1 MFLYCSRVSID
12 KTHPMPVEEQQTDY
26 EADDYLDELGTA
38 ALEQYELTQR
48 PPLVAD
54 VHSPSSSTQTH
65 WLTSDPIVV
74 AGQSEASA
82 VPHESKQMVWKGKG
96 RKQPSGELVGE
107 VRALQDELSKEVCK
121 VRELEEKGYEKDG
134 EVKLLRSELRK
145 KDDQLRELH
154 ARLVSQQKEKD
165 EQFTREAK
173 SLSTQLEFKDQ
184 ELAALR
190 ERCSTLE
197 QRNKQPSA
205 SHTSPIPHS
214 RPPRRNAPGEGATRS
229 SQKDS
234 DFLSTETFMPLSQMS
249 SSDVTPVHVSR
260 ASKTG
265 PHASDGKSV
274 SPETSNVKHRTH
286 VHTASQTPSIIGD
299 KGKSVEGQHCIVD
312 QSAEVPSKAGQ
323 SSTSKPQKASQP
335 SAPPSGSKTAASSS
349 SDFEID
355 EKPIFIS
362 VPPPEVSS
370 RDLLML
376 LSHRDLLE
384 TPSFDD
390 NEDESTVD
398 HSRSQNSLHSTTSGL
413 PGLFSLLHIP
423 HSSSSSPVFSA
434 CGMTTPIASSKF
446 NSMTPPSAGTSMSVP
461 SLELS
466 TDSLPQTPIR
476 KTKLQLHKPH
486 TCARTDMIRSRTRAA
501 PDDFPLRKTMSAS
514 NTPTRTSTIPTD
526 DTDETPVSHTLL
538 KSINVGSLQ
547 GSILSLLR
555 EEESSTVSSFLNQ
568 SGRSR
573 SVSQFSSSSAL
584 LYSAIQD
591 SFTSQGD
598 DVRVE
603 IRLLLDLGD
612 IVCRY
617 VTEQTEKAHAS
628 TMSNSNASFS
638 DLDSLDTQSPR
649 SSAGSSS
656 TSSRSNSDLNQ
667 PSRAD
672 QSVVYQSLSIL
683 DTLLTYSRQAREQLT
698 APPPPEFLLEDEIST
713 ALESK
718 LEKAQRVSQ
727 KSREGEERMEE
738 EGETE
743 DSEGFEEI
751 SGTFKPKVNCE
762 HCICGYVRALA
773 RSQSS
778 VHLYPSMYATFCLR
792 GQGGHLFI
800 PLSSSLSPL
809 EIQKLKSCPPRFWLV
824 DFAPLGSYF

>member
-1 MFLYCSRVSID
+1 
-12 KTHPMPVEEQQTDY
+12 MPVEEQQTDY

-48 PPLVAD
+48 PVLVAD
-54 VHSPSSSTQTH
+54 VHRPSSSSQTH
-65 WLTSDPIVV
+65 WLTSEPIVV
-74 AGQSEASA
+74 AGESEPSA
-82 VPHESKQMVWKGKG
+82 VPHESKQMASKGKG
-96 RKQPSGELVGE
+96 GKQPSGELAGE
-107 VRALQDELSKEVCK
+107 MKALRDELSKEVSK
-121 VRELEEKGYEKDG
+121 VQELEEKGYEKDG

-165 EQFTREAK
+165 EQFTRETK

-197 QRNKQPSA
+197 QRNQQQLTTP
-205 SHTSPIPHS
+205 HTSPIPHS
-214 RPPRRNAPGEGATRS
+214 RPPQKCAPGEGATRS
-229 SQKDS
+229 SRK

-260 ASKTG
+260 APKTG
-265 PHASDGKSV
+265 PRTGDSKSV
-274 SPETSNVKHRTH
+274 SPETSDVKHSTR
-286 VHTASQTPSIIGD
+286 VHKASQSPSLVTAR
-299 KGKSVEGQHCIVD
+299 GKSVEGQCRIMD
-312 QSAEVPSKAGQ
+312 QSAAVSSKAGP

-335 SAPPSGSKTAASSS
+335 SAPPSGSKTASSS
-349 SDFEID
+349 SDFETD
-355 EKPIFIS
+355 EKPIFLS
-362 VPPPEVSS
+362 VPPLEVSS

-390 NEDESTVD
+390 SEDESTVD
-398 HSRSQNSLHSTTSGL
+398 RSHTQNSLQSTTSGL

-423 HSSSSSPVFSA
+423 NSSSSSPVFSA

-446 NSMTPPSAGTSMSVP
+446 YPMTPPSAGTSMSVP

-466 TDSLPQTPIR
+466 TDSLPTTPIR
-476 KTKLQLHKPH
+476 KTKLQLHKSH

-514 NTPTRTSTIPTD
+514 NTPTHTSTIPTD

-538 KSINVGSLQ
+538 KSIDVGSLQ

-555 EEESSTVSSFLNQ
+555 EEESSTVSSLLNQ
-568 SGRSR
+568 SRQSY
-573 SVSQFSSSSAL
+573 SVSRFSSSSAL

-598 DVRVE
+598 VSVE

-617 VTEQTEKAHAS
+617 VTEQTEKARAS

-656 TSSRSNSDLNQ
+656 ASSRSNSDLNQ

-718 LEKAQRVSQ
+718 LEKAQRVSE
-727 KSREGEERMEE
+727 KVREEERMEE
-738 EGETE
+738 GETE
-743 DSEGFEEI
+743 ESESLEEM

-762 HCICGYVRALA
+762 PCICVYVRALA
-773 RSQSS
+773 KSQNT
-778 VHLYPSMYATFCLR
+778 VHL
-792 GQGGHLFI
+792 
-800 PLSSSLSPL
+800 
-809 EIQKLKSCPPRFWLV
+809 
-824 DFAPLGSYF
+824 

>member
-1 MFLYCSRVSID
+1 MAID
-12 KTHPMPVEEQQTDY
+12 KTHSMPVEEKQIDY

-54 VHSPSSSTQTH
+54 LHRPSSSAQTN
-65 WLTSDPIVV
+65 WLDPIVGS
-74 AGQSEASA
+74 GQSETSA
-82 VPHESKQMVWKGKG
+82 VPHESKWKGKG
-96 RKQPSGELVGE
+96 GKQTSGELAGE
-107 VRALQDELSKEVCK
+107 VKSLREELSKEVSK

-134 EVKLLRSELRK
+134 EVKLLRGELRK

-154 ARLVSQQKEKD
+154 ANLLAQQKEKD
-165 EQFTREAK
+165 DLFTRETK

-197 QRNKQPSA
+197 QRNKQQLSA

-214 RPPRRNAPGEGATRS
+214 RPPQRCAPGEGATRS

-234 DFLSTETFMPLSQMS
+234 VFLSTETFMPLSQMS

-260 ASKTG
+260 APKTG
-265 PHASDGKSV
+265 PHASDGKGV
-274 SPETSNVKHRTH
+274 SPETSDVKHKTP
-286 VHTASQTPSIIGD
+286 VGTASQSPSLVTAR
-299 KGKSVEGQHCIVD
+299 GKSVKEQHRIMD
-312 QSAEVPSKAGQ
+312 QSAAVPGL
-323 SSTSKPQKASQP
+323 SSTSRPQKASQP
-335 SAPPSGSKTAASSS
+335 SAPSSESKPASSV
-349 SDFEID
+349 ETD
-355 EKPIFIS
+355 EQPIFLP
-362 VPPPEVSS
+362 VPPLEVSS

-376 LSHRDLLE
+376 LTHRDLLE

-390 NEDESTVD
+390 SEDESTVD
-398 HSRSQNSLHSTTSGL
+398 HFHSQNSLQSTASGL

-423 HSSSSSPVFSA
+423 HMSSSSSSLLFSA
-434 CGMTTPIASSKF
+434 CGMTTPISSSKF
-446 NSMTPPSAGTSMSVP
+446 NPMTPPSAGPNLSVP

-476 KTKLQLHKPH
+476 KTKLQLHKSH
-486 TCARTDMIRSRTRAA
+486 TCGRTDMMRSRTRAA
-501 PDDFPLRKTMSAS
+501 LDDFPLRKTMSAS
-514 NTPTRTSTIPTD
+514 NTPTHSNTITAD

-538 KSINVGSLQ
+538 KSIDVGSLQ

-555 EEESSTVSSFLNQ
+555 EEDSSTASSFLNQ
-568 SGRSR
+568 SGRSH

-584 LYSAIQD
+584 LHSAIQD
-591 SFTSQGD
+591 SFTSRGDTSQGD
-598 DVRVE
+598 VSVE

-617 VTEQTEKAHAS
+617 VTEQTEKARAS
-628 TMSNSNASFS
+628 TMSTSNTSFS

-656 TSSRSNSDLNQ
+656 ASSRSNSDLNQ

-698 APPPPEFLLEDEIST
+698 APPPPEFLLEDEIVT

-718 LEKAQRVSQ
+718 LGKAQRMGH
-727 KSREGEERMEE
+727 KARGEEERMEE

-743 DSEGFEEI
+743 DSEGLGEM
-751 SGTFKPKVNCE
+751 SGTFKP
-762 HCICGYVRALA
+762 
-773 RSQSS
+773 Q
-778 VHLYPSMYATFCLR
+778 VHL
-792 GQGGHLFI
+792 
-800 PLSSSLSPL
+800 
-809 EIQKLKSCPPRFWLV
+809 
-824 DFAPLGSYF
+824 